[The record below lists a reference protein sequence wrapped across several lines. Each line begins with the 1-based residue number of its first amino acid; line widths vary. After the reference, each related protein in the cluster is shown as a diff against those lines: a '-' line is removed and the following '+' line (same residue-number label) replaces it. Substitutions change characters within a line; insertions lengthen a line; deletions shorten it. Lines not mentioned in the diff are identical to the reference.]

1 MAVNFA
7 VEQGAHKS
15 RFCSPNQ
22 VHSGEVGRP
31 RFDIRE
37 ETLVELRSLGFSWE
51 DVARMSL
58 VSRWTVQR
66 RVSEFGLSNL
76 SRFSDLTDEQLDS
89 KVTAFQ
95 TEHGCFVGCSMILGH
110 LRSEGL
116 IVQRD
121 RIRKCLARIDPH
133 NSRIRWAIT
142 VSLRA
147 YSVAGPNSL
156 WHQDGHHSLVKWGF
170 VIHGAIDGFSRLI
183 TYLHCSTNNRSDT
196 VKNLFLNAT
205 QVYGWPSRVRT
216 DHGGENRDVWQLMEE
231 KRGPNRGSY
240 LVGSSTHNQ
249 RIERLWRDVWAD
261 SNG

>member
-1 MAVNFA
+1 
-7 VEQGAHKS
+7 
-15 RFCSPNQ
+15 
-22 VHSGEVGRP
+22 
-31 RFDIRE
+31 
-37 ETLVELRSLGFSWE
+37 
-51 DVARMSL
+51 
-58 VSRWTVQR
+58 
-66 RVSEFGLSNL
+66 
-76 SRFSDLTDEQLDS
+76 
-89 KVTAFQ
+89 
-95 TEHGCFVGCSMILGH
+95 MILSH

-142 VSLRA
+142 VSRRA

-216 DHGGENRDVWQLMEE
+216 DHGGENRGVWQLMEE
-231 KRGPNRGSY
+231 KKRAQQGKLLGCFIYPQSKN
-240 LVGSSTHNQ
+240 
-249 RIERLWRDVWAD
+249 
-261 SNG
+261 